1 MATAGQQILHLLVYC
16 VGFSLGA
23 VTHEHDSGFSVIVIL
38 CPVNDSVGN
47 DLEILVGGEQ
57 RIADDHLLERVGII
71 RDLSAEFVILNTV
84 HEVSGLYDKVLYT
97 VCYGSVKRLAYVVNF
112 LAVALVNV
120 INNDIGSE
128 PSSYG
133 VTRECCFEVILDGAD
148 SQAAAVVEA
157 GSEAEYQQLVVAD
170 LVLIPG
176 VIEGSVAGVVVLVV
190 SLSSSSGFSGGYV
203 GSRAAVGILSGG
215 TLSGGSRGGGHGLR
229 SGAGRGGLLLG
240 RTAGKCGGSSKYCC
254 ENDLGFLHVN
264 VFLSFWNTRN
274 RCIKKALFQRKRARQ
289 TRRRSAASEK
299 RTTNTS

>member
-1 MATAGQQILHLLVYC
+1 M
-16 VGFSLGA
+16 
-23 VTHEHDSGFSVIVIL
+23 
-38 CPVNDSVGN
+38 
-47 DLEILVGGEQ
+47 
-57 RIADDHLLERVGII
+57 
-71 RDLSAEFVILNTV
+71 
-84 HEVSGLYDKVLYT
+84 SGLYDKVLYT

-133 VTRECCFEVILDGAD
+133 VTRECCFEVVFNSAD

-215 TLSGGSRGGGHGLR
+215 SCGGGHGLR

-240 RTAGKCGGSSKYCC
+240 RTAGKCGGRSKYCC